1 MKKLILLTFL
11 FSLVSCEEVLIEE
24 NSRIQ
29 VKGTLSSPQNSSVS
43 GIHIFSAGTFEN
55 TLGPNTDKILGRTV
69 SAENGS
75 FDFISLDTY
84 SHDLLFAVNPEG
96 IDHNAEYSSLYFF
109 DPRGEHAQL
118 YDLGELELA
127 NKVEFNLNIERT
139 SQSQD
144 TLRYVLD
151 YQKPVKRFIYENGNF
166 TEQPDNDNFISIRR
180 HLPESEALT
189 LNFPIMG
196 ATELIFSY
204 SLGDDPLQQV
214 TIPIST
220 ENTSYDFEY

>member
-1 MKKLILLTFL
+1 MKKLILLAFL

-29 VKGTLSSPQNSSVS
+29 VKGTLNSLENSSVS
-43 GIHIFSAGTFEN
+43 GIHVFSAGTFESS
-55 TLGPNTDKILGRTV
+55 LGPDTDKILGRTV
-69 SAENGS
+69 SAENGN
-75 FDFISLDTY
+75 FNFISLDTY
-84 SHDLLFAVNPEG
+84 SHDLLLAVNPEG
-96 IDHNAEYSSLYFF
+96 IDHNPEYSSLYYF
-109 DPRGEHAQL
+109 DPSGEHDKL
-118 YDLGELELA
+118 YDLGELQLA
-127 NKVEFNLNIERT
+127 KKVEFKLNIERT

-180 HLPESEALT
+180 HLPESEPLT
-189 LNFPIMG
+189 YTLPIME
-196 ATELIFSY
+196 ATELVFSY
-204 SLGDDPLQQV
+204 SLGNDPLQQV